1 MEWKK
6 GRRILLGI
14 TGGIAAYKIP
24 ELVRRLKGSG
34 NEVEIILTESA
45 ERLVSPLVLST
56 LSGRRVWLQKDFLD
70 FENGWK
76 IPHITLAEWA
86 EIVCIAPCTANML
99 RRAANGEAE
108 TLLGATLLATRAP
121 VLLCPAM
128 NTNMWEHETTM
139 RHKETCLRNGYR
151 VLEPDSGF
159 LACGAEGRG
168 RLPSNEIILE
178 EIWRLLCPVRD
189 LEGKKVLV
197 TAGPTWEFLDPVRFI
212 SNPSS
217 GKMGYAVAQNAW
229 YRGAEV
235 TLVSGPVSI
244 QPPHGV
250 TVVRVQSA
258 LEMLEAVLDKAER
271 ADYIV
276 KAAAVGDYRPKE
288 FSAEKIKRRGKN
300 GLVVQFEQN
309 PDIAATI
316 GARKKPG
323 QVLIGFAAESHALEK
338 NAAEKMVSKNLD
350 FIVANRITGPDGAFG
365 SERNTI
371 HVLDQKGGKET
382 FSGSKEEVAWRLW
395 DFILGAGQ
403 AGAPRN

>member
-14 TGGIAAYKIP
+14 TGGIAAYKVP
-24 ELVRRLKGSG
+24 DLVRRLRSAG

-86 EIVCIAPCTANML
+86 EIVCIAPCTANMM

-108 TLLGATLLATRAP
+108 TLLGAALLATRAP

-128 NTNMWEHETTM
+128 NVNMWEHETTM
-139 RHKETCLRNGYR
+139 RHKEACLRNGYR
-151 VLEPDSGF
+151 VLEPDTGF
-159 LACGAEGRG
+159 LACGTEGRG
-168 RLPSNEIILE
+168 RLPSIEVILE
-178 EIWRLLCPVRD
+178 EIWRILCPVRD

-217 GKMGYAVAQNAW
+217 GRMGYAIAQNAW

-244 QPPHGV
+244 QPPHGIAL
-250 TVVRVQSA
+250 VRVQSA
-258 LEMLEAVLDKAER
+258 LDMLEAVLEQAER
-271 ADYIV
+271 ADFIV

-288 FSAEKIKRRGKN
+288 FSAEKIKRGGKN
-300 GLVVQFEQN
+300 SLVVQFEQN

-338 NAAEKMVSKNLD
+338 NAAEKLVSKNLD

-365 SERNTI
+365 SEHNTI
-371 HVLDQKGGKET
+371 HILDQKGGKET

-395 DFILGAGQ
+395 DFILEAGS